1 MVNCFEVVPTNYSE
15 QVLIGPRTERK
26 AKSVPVI

>member
-1 MVNCFEVVPTNYSE
+1 MVNCFEVVPTNSE
-15 QVLIGPRTERK
+15 QVLIGPRTERN